1 MTSQARA
8 ITHRQRAAAAR
19 RNQVHA
25 DFAEAFPAALVPPE
39 PIPPRLQEAATA
51 PAAANQPVIFHG
63 DAFPFPLVAA
73 APPAIAAAALAT
85 AVAPAEEQP

>member
-1 MTSQARA
+1 
-8 ITHRQRAAAAR
+8 
-19 RNQVHA
+19 
-25 DFAEAFPAALVPPE
+25 VPPE

-51 PAAANQPVIFHG
+51 PAAANQPSQPPHRVIFHG

-85 AVAPAEEQP
+85 AVAPAEEQPRRAP